1 MMIMAY
7 SPVRLGV
14 LENHVCAHLVTV
26 RPPYVDVVTL
36 PQVEDHAEMP
46 PWGHVASAQAGALF
60 LALTD
65 TVLSAFPSQPFF
77 SAYPH
82 I

>member
-14 LENHVCAHLVTV
+14 LENYVCAHLVAVT
-26 RPPYVDVVTL
+26 PYVDVVTL

-46 PWGHVASAQAGALF
+46 WGHVASAGAIF

-65 TVLSAFPSQPFF
+65 TVLSALPSQPFF
-77 SAYPH
+77 SSNPH